1 MGVESRER
9 LERIPAGTD
18 HFTVLGLERRLNL
31 DLDALEETYH
41 ALSRQYHP
49 DYHATGPAASR
60 AIAES
65 NTAAVTAAY
74 RTLRDPIGR
83 VAYLIGLERGVSDP
97 STQTEQVP
105 QMLLMEAFEARETL
119 EEYEIAGDTEI
130 VGLAGALREAL
141 KEWQERAEDVD
152 ARLSVK
158 FDAWD
163 ALAGSGDDH
172 ERKALIHE
180 MEVLLGERRYVV
192 NLAHDLE
199 TALAGNDLLSKRE
212 KA

>member
-49 DYHATGPAASR
+49 DYYAAGPAASR

-65 NTAAVTAAY
+65 NTATVTAAY

-83 VAYLIGLERGVSDP
+83 VAYLISLERGVSDP

-141 KEWQERAEDVD
+141 KEWQERAKDVD

-180 MEVLLGERRYVV
+180 MEVLLAERRYVV

-199 TALAGNDLLSKRE
+199 TALAGNALLSKRE